1 MSRNLMSLFIK
12 IISLYKAIHFFAI
25 LYPTSL
31 ANLVVEVG
39 TRHSQ
44 HILLQLKS
52 EPRYNKFHLKYAL
65 GNVIFKMATIL
76 FWPQCVKYNTLTKYL
91 HRFVDPRRHF
101 CDLPVGKPALFLLT
115 TPRPLMISTY
125 LRHSTWG
132 LRLAVLAE
140 LPRPSPVDPSR
151 LDAVTVQ
158 IIKQVYGK
166 MEKGRKSIDIAL
178 ELRLHYSDVVMGA
191 MAYQITSLAIVY
203 STVYSGADQRKHQSY
218 ASLAFGWGIHR
229 WPVHSPHKWP
239 VTGKMFPF
247 DDVIMFSLKPSKL
260 HWKR

>member
-1 MSRNLMSLFIK
+1 
-12 IISLYKAIHFFAI
+12 
-25 LYPTSL
+25 
-31 ANLVVEVG
+31 
-39 TRHSQ
+39 
-44 HILLQLKS
+44 
-52 EPRYNKFHLKYAL
+52 
-65 GNVIFKMATIL
+65 MATIL

-101 CDLPVGKPALFLLT
+101 CDLPVGKHALFLLT

-166 MEKGRKSIDIAL
+166 MEKGRNSIDIAL

-203 STVYSGADQRKHQSY
+203 STVYSGAYQRKHQSY
-218 ASLAFGWGIHR
+218 APLAFVWGIHR

-239 VTGKMFPF
+239 VTGKCFHLMTSSCFPLNHRSYTENANGLSSWHPHSPAPF
-247 DDVIMFSLKPSKL
+247 TTTSS
-260 HWKR
+260 HWNVFRAIGPLWRESTGHQRIAPTKVKYCELWCFRCC